1 MSLISGK
8 TPPMLVETRDVPL
21 IDIFIEDRLRPVN
34 KVAVQSLMQ
43 SIEQI
48 GLQAE
53 IHLRRVKIKT
63 SAEGAPKYK
72 LRLMA
77 GGHRVEAFHL
87 LGMEEIPAKIWDCSA
102 DDAQLIEIDDNLA
115 HAQLEPLDLA
125 IFLKQRKD
133 VYERMHPTTKAATGS
148 TLAAKRWDAGDNL
161 SVASFVTSTAEQM
174 GQSERNVERI
184 ISAATRLNLEHIKAL
199 RQAPKRV
206 SHSDLQTIA
215 KLTSSAD
222 QDAVCIALSE
232 GTAKSATEAMSQR
245 NAKPGDAIRSDADK
259 KYMALADAF
268 ARAPMAAKRRFA
280 KEYGGELCGLM
291 DDAPVKPVVLP
302 APSLSSKKLPE

>member
-1 MSLISGK
+1 MN
-8 TPPMLVETRDVPL
+8 PPNLVETRNVPL

-34 KVAVQSLMQ
+34 MVAVQSLMQ

-53 IHLRRVKIKT
+53 IHLRRVKVKT
-63 SAEGAPKYK
+63 PNEGEPKYK

-125 IFLKQRKD
+125 IFLMQRKD
-133 VYERMHPTTKAATGS
+133 VYERMHPETKRGS
-148 TLAAKRWDAGDNL
+148 VGNLASHGLLTDNL
-161 SVASFVTSTAEQM
+161 SVSSFVASTAEQM
-174 GQSERNVERI
+174 GQSERNVFRM
-184 ISAATRLNLEHIKAL
+184 ISAATRLNPEHIKAL

-215 KLTSSAD
+215 KLTNSAD

-268 ARAPMAAKRRFA
+268 SRAPMAAKRRFA
-280 KEYGGELCGLM
+280 KEYGAELRSLM
-291 DDAPVKPVVLP
+291 EDAPVEPVVLP
-302 APSLSSKKLPE
+302 APSFSSKRLPE

>member
-1 MSLISGK
+1 MNQPKL
-8 TPPMLVETRDVPL
+8 LETRDVPL
-21 IDIFIEDRLRPVN
+21 PDIFIEERLRPVN

-63 SAEGAPKYK
+63 PAEGEPKHK

-125 IFLKQRKD
+125 IFLMQRKD
-133 VYERMHPTTKAATGS
+133 V
-148 TLAAKRWDAGDNL
+148 
-161 SVASFVTSTAEQM
+161 
-174 GQSERNVERI
+174 
-184 ISAATRLNLEHIKAL
+184 
-199 RQAPKRV
+199 
-206 SHSDLQTIA
+206 
-215 KLTSSAD
+215 
-222 QDAVCIALSE
+222 
-232 GTAKSATEAMSQR
+232 
-245 NAKPGDAIRSDADK
+245 
-259 KYMALADAF
+259 
-268 ARAPMAAKRRFA
+268 
-280 KEYGGELCGLM
+280 
-291 DDAPVKPVVLP
+291 
-302 APSLSSKKLPE
+302 